1 MEQWEIDNNPFHSFH
16 RWPDCEVETEDA
28 EWDDEF
34 STPWENIIESA
45 KQMGIAANE
54 VTLRFQKHFNQYRHV
69 LVDGNNNTIWV
80 MPGHFESISDHTP
93 WSYSP
98 LVGFTSAEED
108 AKNLQTFIERYGGPL
123 KGFVPYDKKNKKRK
137 AKERVE
143 RKLKNMQEKDALR
156 KKHERELQQLE
167 AYEELKRFDKKSRRL
182 SG

>member
-80 MPGHFESISDHTP
+80 MPGHFESISDHTS

-123 KGFVPYDKKNKKRK
+123 KGFVPYDKKNKK
-137 AKERVE
+137 KEKLE
-143 RKLKNMQEKDALR
+143 RKLKDMQEKEALR

>member
-1 MEQWEIDNNPFHSFH
+1 MEQWEIDNNPFHSLH

-123 KGFVPYDKKNKKRK
+123 KGFVPYNKKNKK
-137 AKERVE
+137 KEKLE
-143 RKLKNMQEKDALR
+143 RKLKDMQEKEALR